1 MPSEREQVA
10 QDLAD
15 TCVFGGLNE
24 SYGVL
29 TSKQTDA
36 KGKSY
41 RSVTFARNAI
51 LDGCIKV
58 YSPGFILITWQTA
71 IRDLPSKGRE
81 VCKSPHEAKQFLM
94 RFISR

>member
-1 MPSEREQVA
+1 MPSIREDIA
-10 QDLAD
+10 NNLAD

-29 TSKQTDA
+29 TSKETDA

-51 LDGCIKV
+51 LDGVIKV
-58 YSPGFILITWQTA
+58 YSPTFILISWQTA

-81 VCKSPHEAKQFLM
+81 VCKSEHEAKQFLM